1 MLERTRS
8 FRNGSSKRCLP
19 ATALCSSATGTHGV
33 ERQRH
38 KWRGDPLFSEQLFG
52 KIQKLET
59 DFYPLTICCNPC
71 DNFEKTTEFQRF
83 LISMLSGGLSSP
95 TISLKK
101 LPRSERRRSPVE
113 GGVWG
118 VGCGRL
124 QGVWRQE
131 AAAGTVTPT
140 QAVRVAKRWPV
151 RCCWCER

>member
-1 MLERTRS
+1 M
-8 FRNGSSKRCLP
+8 RCLP

-71 DNFEKTTEFQRF
+71 DNFEKTTEFQRSLF
-83 LISMLSGGLSSP
+83 WQCCCQGGSAV
-95 TISLKK
+95 
-101 LPRSERRRSPVE
+101 RRSASKNCRDPSAAAGRWRVE
-113 GGVWG
+113 GG